1 MITTSNYKFNSKE
14 VNNRNQRYA
23 DGLVV
28 VVVVVDGLVVIV
40 VVDGLVVIVVVDGLV
55 VIVVVVVDGL
65 VVVVEKVE
73 LVRADQCSV
82 VKCF

>member
-1 MITTSNYKFNSKE
+1 M
-14 VNNRNQRYA
+14 
-23 DGLVV
+23 
-28 VVVVVDGLVVIV
+28 
-40 VVDGLVVIVVVDGLV
+40 VDGLVVIVVVDGLV

-73 LVRADQCSV
+73 LARADQCSV

>member
-40 VVDGLVVIVVVDGLV
+40 VVDGLVVIG
-55 VIVVVVVDGL
+55 VVVVDGL

-73 LVRADQCSV
+73 LARADQCSV